1 MSLMGPVM
9 TGELE
14 GDWAVQ
20 AFEAMAPD
28 YDDFTAHYEYEF
40 WIAQLLEILERDGL
54 TGKRLL
60 DAGCGTGRSF
70 LPLLARDW
78 KVTGYD
84 ISASMLNRAR
94 QKASEQV
101 RLEVADMRAMPRFG
115 EFDLVWALD
124 DAINYLLSPEEL
136 LHALIG
142 LRNNLAPTGLL
153 LFDVNELSVYR
164 ALAAESIEVERGG
177 YRLIW
182 RGAAGAESPAEP
194 GSTHE
199 FSCIVEKGPAE
210 DGRKPEGRRRR
221 SVHRQR
227 HFSET
232 EIRTAIDHADLE
244 CLSVYGQGTDGIP
257 CQPLNDAVHTK
268 AIYVARAI

>member
-1 MSLMGPVM
+1 MQAVM
-9 TGELE
+9 TGEHKV
-14 GDWAVQ
+14 DWAER

-40 WIAQLLEILERDGL
+40 WTTQLLEVLERDGL
-54 TGKRLL
+54 AGKRLL

-70 LPLLARDW
+70 LPLLARGW

-84 ISASMLNRAR
+84 ISASMLDRAR
-94 QKASEQV
+94 QKAGEHV
-101 RLEVADMRAMPRFG
+101 RLEVADMRTMPQFG

-142 LRNNLAPTGLL
+142 LRANLAATGLL
-153 LFDVNELSVYR
+153 LFDVNELSLYR
-164 ALAAESIEVERGG
+164 ALSAESIEIKRDGH
-177 YRLIW
+177 RLIW
-182 RGAAGAESPAEP
+182 RGAGARSATGP

-199 FSCIVEKGPAE
+199 FSCIVEEEPDGASRTPKG
-210 DGRKPEGRRRR
+210 RSRR

-227 HFSET
+227 HFSEA
-232 EIRTAIDHADLE
+232 EIRPAIEGAGLE
-244 CLSVYGQGTDGIP
+244 CLSVYGQGTDGVP
-257 CQPLNDAVHTK
+257 SQPLDNAVHTK